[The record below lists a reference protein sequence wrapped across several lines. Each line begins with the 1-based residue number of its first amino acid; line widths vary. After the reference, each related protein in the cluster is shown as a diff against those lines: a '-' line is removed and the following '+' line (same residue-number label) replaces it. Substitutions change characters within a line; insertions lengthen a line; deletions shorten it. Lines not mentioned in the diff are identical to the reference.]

1 MAHTHNHTHEHAH
14 NSGNNIAVAFLLNLL
29 FTIIEL
35 VGGFLTNSVAILSDA
50 LHDFGDSV
58 SLALAWYFDRLAK
71 HSPNAR
77 YSYGYKRF
85 ALLGALINAT
95 VLLCGSVVIIVES
108 VQRIVEPQPVQ
119 AQGMLWLAVLG
130 VIINGIAVLRMRKG
144 AGVNERVVS
153 LHMLEDVLGWLAV
166 LVVSVVMLFVDVPV
180 LDPILSVG
188 VSLFV
193 LYNVVRNLW
202 LTFNV
207 MLQGVPRE
215 VDYEHI
221 RRCLQQIDGV
231 CDVHDLHVWSLD
243 SEYNVSSMHIVVPDS
258 ADWNDLQRIK
268 QAAKRLLADE
278 HIAHTTV
285 EFERQNEE
293 CQPCN

>member
-1 MAHTHNHTHEHAH
+1 M
-14 NSGNNIAVAFLLNLL
+14 
-29 FTIIEL
+29 
-35 VGGFLTNSVAILSDA
+35 
-50 LHDFGDSV
+50 
-58 SLALAWYFDRLAK
+58 
-71 HSPNAR
+71 
-77 YSYGYKRF
+77 
-85 ALLGALINAT
+85 
-95 VLLCGSVVIIVES
+95 
-108 VQRIVEPQPVQ
+108 
-119 AQGMLWLAVLG
+119 
-130 VIINGIAVLRMRKG
+130 
-144 AGVNERVVS
+144 
-153 LHMLEDVLGWLAV
+153 
-166 LVVSVVMLFVDVPV
+166 
-180 LDPILSVG
+180 
-188 VSLFV
+188 
-193 LYNVVRNLW
+193 VRNLF